1 MNPPMQRKSKMILLF
16 SAVLVVQCCCC
27 ILPYSWS
34 ANLESFTLASPF
46 QREEEIRVPA
56 RGSLKADA
64 NEEYPAEGIVQLTEK
79 DATVANATG
88 EEYQT
93 DFILGTLD

>member
-1 MNPPMQRKSKMILLF
+1 
-16 SAVLVVQCCCC
+16 VLVFQCCCC

-46 QREEEIRVPA
+46 EREEEIRVPA
-56 RGSLKADA
+56 RGSLKAEA
-64 NEEYPAEGIVQLTEK
+64 NEEYPAEGILQLTE
-79 DATVANATG
+79 TVANVAG

-93 DFILGTLD
+93 DFMQGTFD